1 MISLIQNRFEL
12 IDSSDITYSVTT
24 KHDHGLKLYQ
34 SIQFYLVMQSFFSW
48 FSWTK
53 KRNAGFFKYERP
65 LILPGIKGL
74 ISSKAIGRY
83 QKASNST
90 EMTLHTYFFHNF
102 AETSNIFFLISR
114 SAVFQNPFTSILPT
128 TLNPFRYSHL
138 HYQLI
143 KSNLRQ
149 QIIIFKKRTGLILPL
164 WRSRKYNCL

>member
-65 LILPGIKGL
+65 LIPPGIKGL

-90 EMTLHTYFFHNF
+90 EMTHTHT
-102 AETSNIFFLISR
+102 AHSHIFFSVILQKLATFSFWSQDQLSSR
-114 SAVFQNPFTSILPT
+114 TPLVQYFQ
-128 TLNPFRYSHL
+128 L
-138 HYQLI
+138 HWIHSDTAIYTI
-143 KSNLRQ
+143 NLL
-149 QIIIFKKRTGLILPL
+149 KVTCASKL
-164 WRSRKYNCL
+164 